1 MITWALE
8 WLFGFFVVVFVYY
21 SVKFM
26 EEMKRK
32 GSK

>member
-8 WLFGFFVVVFVYY
+8 WLFGFFVVVFVCC

-26 EEMKRK
+26 EMTKRK